1 MRIGGVVGC
10 GGALHPMG
18 PHHKTRID
26 GWMDGWMDGSVM
38 ID

>member
-1 MRIGGVVGC
+1 MRIGGLFGC

-18 PHHKTRID
+18 SPPKKREL
-26 GWMDGWMDGSVM
+26 MDGWMDGSVM